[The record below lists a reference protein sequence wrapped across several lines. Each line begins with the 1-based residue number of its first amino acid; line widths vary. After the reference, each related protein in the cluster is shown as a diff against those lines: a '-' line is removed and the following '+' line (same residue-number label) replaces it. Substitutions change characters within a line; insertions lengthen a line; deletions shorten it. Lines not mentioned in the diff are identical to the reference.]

1 MSGVREVDVVVIG
14 LGVGGELLATR
25 LAEGWRSVVGIEAHL
40 VGGEC
45 PYYGCVPTKM
55 IVRAANV
62 LEEARRVETLAGS
75 ATVAP
80 DWGVVARRIRK
91 DATDDWDDA
100 EAVRRL
106 EDAGVQVVRGRARMT
121 ARDHVV

>member
-1 MSGVREVDVVVIG
+1 MPSTASGSETRETDAMSGRHEVDVVVIG
-14 LGVGGELLATR
+14 LGVGGEFLSTR
-25 LAEGWRSVVGIEAHL
+25 LAEGGCSVVGIEAHL

-62 LEEARRVETLAGS
+62 LEEARRVDALAGS

-80 DWGVVARRIRK
+80 DWSVVARR
-91 DATDDWDDA
+91 
-100 EAVRRL
+100 
-106 EDAGVQVVRGRARMT
+106 
-121 ARDHVV
+121 